1 MINMISLIA
10 SLMTIFLFIG
20 YIIGRIWTI
29 KENVQ
34 YSFEQ
39 IEIVGGA
46 VDGCIHD
53 YENDF
58 MFETDC
64 PTVVRVI
71 SSMAYKTFSVSE
83 IDFDND
89 REIVLGKKKEITR
102 HDIPINTPLYL
113 IIKFVDLY
121 PLFQIEFER
130 ADGVKGSF
138 LVEDSGRTGEIVR
151 RDYRLEHTWKS
162 RLYYFFR

>member
-1 MINMISLIA
+1 MNVISLIA

-39 IEIVGGA
+39 IEVLGCVG
-46 VDGCIHD
+46 DGYIQD

-58 MFETDC
+58 VFQSDC
-64 PTVVRVI
+64 PTIVRI
-71 SSMAYKTFSVSE
+71 TSPMAYKTFSVSE
-83 IDFDND
+83 IDFDNE

-113 IIKFVDLY
+113 VIKFVDCQ
-121 PLFQIEFER
+121 PLFMAEFER

-138 LVEDSGRTGEIVR
+138 LFEDSGRTGEVVR
-151 RDYRLEHTWKS
+151 TNYKLEHTWKS
-162 RLYYFFR
+162 RLYYFFK